1 MADKKSYLCVG
12 GPLGGR
18 RYEAKIGAGFC
29 VPRLTETGI
38 GPNPTAKDYMP
49 NAAVEARFTE
59 YQHEVFHTPQGDVS
73 FWTPKGQTPMETIN
87 ILLGGYEHACKQ
99 SR

>member
-1 MADKKSYLCVG
+1 
-12 GPLGGR
+12 
-18 RYEAKIGAGFC
+18 
-29 VPRLTETGI
+29 
-38 GPNPTAKDYMP
+38 MP

-59 YQHEVFHTPQGDVS
+59 YRHGVFHTPQGDAVS

-87 ILLGGYEHACKQ
+87 ILLGGYEHACKW